1 MNRTPVKS
9 SNISSIGYDPSEN
22 ILEIEFSTG
31 SVYQYLAVP
40 SSVHESFM
48 RASSKGSF
56 FASKIRNK
64 YRTRQIT

>member
-9 SNISSIGYDPSEN
+9 SNIRSIGYDPGEN
-22 ILEIEFSTG
+22 VLEIEFSTG

-40 SSVHESFM
+40 SSVHANFM

-56 FASKIRNK
+56 FASQIRNK

>member
-9 SNISSIGYDPSEN
+9 SNISSIGYDPGGN
-22 ILEIEFSTG
+22 ILEIEISTG
-31 SVYQYLAVP
+31 SVYEYLAVP

-56 FASKIRNK
+56 FASQIRNK
-64 YRTRQIT
+64 YQTRQVS